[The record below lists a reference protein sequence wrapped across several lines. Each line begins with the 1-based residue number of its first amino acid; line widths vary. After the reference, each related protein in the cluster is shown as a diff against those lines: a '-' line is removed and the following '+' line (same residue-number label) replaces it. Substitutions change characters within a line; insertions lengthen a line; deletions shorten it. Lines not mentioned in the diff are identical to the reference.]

1 MFQTFDEKTVS
12 ETSKNRIYLLREE
25 MRKKNIDAFLI
36 PRNDAHMGEYVS
48 DRDKR
53 LEWLTSFSGSAGY
66 CIVFKDKAFL
76 FVDGRYTIQAENQCD
91 ENIFEIRNI
100 PKNSL
105 IDCINESFEEKALI
119 AYDPWLH
126 TIEQILEI
134 HSNKKKN
141 IELIEVD
148 NFIDTIWIDQ
158 PIASVELMVPHLLKY
173 SGQVHTE
180 KLEIIGNI
188 LSNVGQSN
196 VILTQPD
203 TIAWALNTRGT
214 DLIQTPVALCFAT
227 INASGSANLFIDP
240 KKVDDELRK
249 HLGPNVVL
257 HDIKSFSLFLKTLS
271 GLVRIDSNRAPIAI
285 KHILEIAKVSFTYD
299 SDPILKLRACKNKT
313 ELEGSVQAHIRD
325 GAAVVEFLSEIQY
338 AQPGFL
344 KNEIELVKLLESK
357 RYATGKLKNISFDT
371 ICGSGPNAA
380 IIHYRV
386 NTKTNRTISL
396 GDVVLIDSGGQYL
409 DGTTDITRTIAI
421 GSVAEEV
428 IDANTLVL
436 KGMIAI
442 SALRFPKGLSG
453 RDIDSIA
460 RQALWSKG
468 LDFDH
473 GTGHGVGS
481 FLSVHEGP
489 QAISRHNNVP
499 LEPGMIISN
508 EPGYYKKNSFGIR
521 IENLI
526 YVKECLR
533 DKNHDDRCMLEFE
546 TLTLAPFDLNMIKVS
561 SLNEQE
567 IKWLNNYHSNV
578 YKKLNSILT
587 KSAKKWLKAA
597 CIPI

>member
-36 PRNDAHMGEYVS
+36 PQNDVHMGEYVS
-48 DRDKR
+48 ERDKR

-66 CIVFKDKAFL
+66 CVVFIDKAFL

-91 ENIFEIRNI
+91 KNIFEIRNI

-105 IDCINESFEEKALI
+105 IDCINESLKETAIL

-141 IELIEVD
+141 IALIEVD
-148 NFIDTIWIDQ
+148 NLIDTIWCDQ
-158 PIASVELMVPHLLKY
+158 PIASVELMVPHVLKY

-188 LSNVGQSN
+188 LSNVGQSD

-227 INASGSANLFIDP
+227 INASGNANLFIDP
-240 KKVDDELRK
+240 KKVDDELRN
-249 HLGPNVVL
+249 HLGSKITL
-257 HDIKSFSLFLKTLS
+257 HDVKYFSSFLKTLI
-271 GLVRIDSNRAPIAI
+271 GLVRIDSNRTPIAV
-285 KHILEIAKVSFTYD
+285 KHILENAKVSFTYD

-338 AQPGFL
+338 TQPGFM
-344 KNEIELVKLLESK
+344 KNEIDLVKLLESK
-357 RYATGKLKNISFDT
+357 RYSTGKLKNISFDT

-386 NTKTNRTISL
+386 NNKTNRTISF

-421 GSVAEEV
+421 GS
-428 IDANTLVL
+428 
-436 KGMIAI
+436 
-442 SALRFPKGLSG
+442 S
-453 RDIDSIA
+453 
-460 RQALWSKG
+460 
-468 LDFDH
+468 
-473 GTGHGVGS
+473 
-481 FLSVHEGP
+481 
-489 QAISRHNNVP
+489 SRR
-499 LEPGMIISN
+499 S
-508 EPGYYKKNSFGIR
+508 
-521 IENLI
+521 
-526 YVKECLR
+526 
-533 DKNHDDRCMLEFE
+533 DRCKYSCTKRYDRNFS
-546 TLTLAPFDLNMIKVS
+546 I
-561 SLNEQE
+561 E
-567 IKWLNNYHSNV
+567 ISQRFVWS
-578 YKKLNSILT
+578 
-587 KSAKKWLKAA
+587 
-597 CIPI
+597 

>member
-196 VILTQPD
+196 VIL
-203 TIAWALNTRGT
+203 I
-214 DLIQTPVALCFAT
+214 
-227 INASGSANLFIDP
+227 
-240 KKVDDELRK
+240 
-249 HLGPNVVL
+249 
-257 HDIKSFSLFLKTLS
+257 
-271 GLVRIDSNRAPIAI
+271 
-285 KHILEIAKVSFTYD
+285 
-299 SDPILKLRACKNKT
+299 
-313 ELEGSVQAHIRD
+313 
-325 GAAVVEFLSEIQY
+325 
-338 AQPGFL
+338 
-344 KNEIELVKLLESK
+344 
-357 RYATGKLKNISFDT
+357 
-371 ICGSGPNAA
+371 
-380 IIHYRV
+380 
-386 NTKTNRTISL
+386 
-396 GDVVLIDSGGQYL
+396 
-409 DGTTDITRTIAI
+409 
-421 GSVAEEV
+421 
-428 IDANTLVL
+428 
-436 KGMIAI
+436 
-442 SALRFPKGLSG
+442 
-453 RDIDSIA
+453 
-460 RQALWSKG
+460 
-468 LDFDH
+468 
-473 GTGHGVGS
+473 
-481 FLSVHEGP
+481 
-489 QAISRHNNVP
+489 
-499 LEPGMIISN
+499 
-508 EPGYYKKNSFGIR
+508 
-521 IENLI
+521 NLI
-526 YVKECLR
+526 L
-533 DKNHDDRCMLEFE
+533 
-546 TLTLAPFDLNMIKVS
+546 
-561 SLNEQE
+561 
-567 IKWLNNYHSNV
+567 
-578 YKKLNSILT
+578 
-587 KSAKKWLKAA
+587 
-597 CIPI
+597 